1 MTPTTSFKTWLATQT
16 DRSAEIGEFA
26 RSILADPSFPDRPAP
41 TRKVFDDSGEYAM
54 VKLGTCRLHD
64 RAWKAWRLFS

>member
-26 RSILADPSFPDRPAP
+26 RSILADPSFPDCPTPA
-41 TRKVFDDSGEYAM
+41 REAFDKSAEHLM
-54 VKLGTCRLHD
+54 LKLGTCRIYVSASKE
-64 RAWKAWRLFS
+64 RRLSS